1 MSPARPASRR
11 SLSRATAWVWMAG
24 LVLAGPVACS
34 GSATPPRPLL
44 AGAAQGITAADP
56 SRSAHHGWEAVD
68 RAVQA
73 GAIEHVVVATPV
85 DSVGNR
91 FRTYRLL
98 GPRDQPGELV
108 AERTDDGMR
117 LEIRIGRFGDPVLES
132 QVLESVRHAL
142 GRP

>member
-1 MSPARPASRR
+1 
-11 SLSRATAWVWMAG
+11 
-24 LVLAGPVACS
+24 
-34 GSATPPRPLL
+34 LL